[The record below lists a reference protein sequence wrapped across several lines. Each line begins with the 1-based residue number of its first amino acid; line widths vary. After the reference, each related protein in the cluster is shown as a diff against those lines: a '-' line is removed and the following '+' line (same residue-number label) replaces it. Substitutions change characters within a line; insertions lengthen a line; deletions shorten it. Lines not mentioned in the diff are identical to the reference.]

1 MTDPVRS
8 RRSSAS
14 RLPRVLYFAAEYPR
28 ATDTFIQREIAAVRS
43 AGLDVE
49 SAAIRRPG
57 DEHMVGEEQRSE
69 RDRTGYL
76 LPPTVGDLLRS
87 HAGLLV
93 RSPGRYL
100 AALRLAVSTKRA
112 GIRGGLYQGFYFAE
126 AGLLAARIRAERF
139 DHLHSHL
146 ADVSTSVGMLAATL
160 AGVPFS
166 FTLHGPGVFFD
177 ANVWRLDAKIERAD
191 FVSCISWFAR
201 SQAQLLSTE
210 AAAEKLHIVH
220 CGVDPQRYTDRSL
233 TPSESDGGDTDG
245 GDTDGSMFRLVFVA
259 RLDHV
264 KGVGELLESVAVLAP
279 RHPGLRLDLAGDGPG
294 RAAYEAKAE
303 ALGIA
308 DRVTF
313 HGYVN
318 QTAVAELLSTGDV
331 YVLPSFAEGVP
342 VGLMEAQASGLPV
355 IATQVGGV
363 TELVVDE
370 VTGFVCRPGDRV
382 QLTDRIE
389 ALIADEDLRRRMGAA
404 GRARVVADF
413 DSAIEGRRLAAL
425 FEATA
430 NRRRHPRD
438 GSGSTAALG
447 TRPEPRGAA

>member
-1 MTDPVRS
+1 MTVPAESKRS
-8 RRSSAS
+8 ATQH
-14 RLPRVLYFAAEYPR
+14 PRVLYFAAEYPR

-57 DEHMVGEEQRSE
+57 EEHMVGDEQRSE
-69 RDRTGYL
+69 RDRTHYL
-76 LPPTVGDLLRS
+76 LPPSIGGLLGA
-87 HAGLLV
+87 HLGLLV
-93 RSPGRYL
+93 RSPRRY
-100 AALRLAVSTKRA
+100 ASALRLAIGTKRA
-112 GIRGGLYQGFYFAE
+112 GSRGGLFQLFYFAE

-146 ADVSTSVGMLAATL
+146 ADVSTSVAMLAATL

-166 FTLHGPGVFFD
+166 FTLHGPGVFLD
-177 ANVWRLDAKIERAD
+177 ANVWRLDAKIDRAS

-210 AAAEKLHIVH
+210 SAADKLHIVH
-220 CGVDPQRYTDRSL
+220 CGIDPQRYVDRSIH
-233 TPSESDGGDTDG
+233 SEDVTNRPADAS
-245 GDTDGSMFRLVFVA
+245 FRLVFVA

-264 KGVGELLESVAVLAP
+264 KGVGELLEAVAALAP
-279 RHPGLRLDLAGDGPG
+279 AHPGLRLDLAGDGPG
-294 RAAYEAKAE
+294 RSSYEAKARS
-303 ALGIA
+303 LGIA

-318 QTAVAELLSTGDV
+318 QTAVAELLATGDA

-363 TELVVDE
+363 SELVVDD
-370 VTGFVCRPGDRV
+370 VTGFVCRPGDRT
-382 QLTDRIE
+382 QLTDRIST
-389 ALIADEDLRRRMGAA
+389 LMADAELRHRMGAA
-404 GRARVVADF
+404 GRERVAADF
-413 DSAIEGRRLAAL
+413 DSATEGRRLAAL
-425 FEATA
+425 FVAVAEGTGPTSGDE
-430 NRRRHPRD
+430 HP
-438 GSGSTAALG
+438 TAALG
-447 TRPEPRGAA
+447 VRPGPLT